1 MTVIFNTSFFFLNPS
16 LRFGQE
22 RADVA
27 RQKER
32 ASTTVVSAEKRA
44 AEIDARIALETA
56 QHQVQ
61 QRYAEE
67 LREALEKER

>member
-1 MTVIFNTSFFFLNPS
+1 M
-16 LRFGQE
+16 
-22 RADVA
+22 A